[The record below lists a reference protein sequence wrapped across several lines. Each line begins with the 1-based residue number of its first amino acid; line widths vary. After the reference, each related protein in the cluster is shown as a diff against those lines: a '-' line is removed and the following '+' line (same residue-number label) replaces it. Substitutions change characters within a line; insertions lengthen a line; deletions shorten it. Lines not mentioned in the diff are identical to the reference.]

1 MRGRMLGWVALDK
14 GANKFQDELGVNY
27 GTQLELMTKK
37 NRSLLIL
44 LEARTGSS
52 LLACDSE
59 DEFEWCKRVCRLN
72 LFRSGR
78 GGRIITFTSSN
89 PEEW

>member
-1 MRGRMLGWVALDK
+1 MGWVALEK
-14 GANKFQDELGVNY
+14 GANKFQDELGVNC
-27 GTQLELMTKK
+27 GTQLELITKKK
-37 NRSLLIL
+37 NRSLLTL
-44 LEARTGSS
+44 LEVETGSS

-89 PEEW
+89 PEE